1 MPRILVVDDNAEFG
15 RILQAHL
22 TAHGHEVVAAKD
34 GEQGL
39 ALIER
44 ETFDIV
50 LTDILMPQ
58 RDGIEV
64 LRQVKQRW
72 PSLPVIAVSGGGW
85 IKAGDLL
92 EMADRL
98 GADRVLQKPV
108 RRDDLLAAVDAVL
121 KDVLRDG
128 R

>member
-128 R
+128 G